1 MTRPRASK
9 RPRISPARP
18 RLTAS
23 GLIRTRVRS
32 SAMPRRSLLV
42 GAQVLGGVPLDAGAA
57 SAGRAQRRLEDLRRA
72 DRRVVVDRGAT
83 HDRGLAVGTHLPE
96 RLQRRLAGRAR
107 LLQLGRA
114 DRADE
119 EVGLDDG
126 TANRTVRVPLA
137 ELLLHRADLE
147 LTLPPVF

>member
-1 MTRPRASK
+1 MTSPRASK

-42 GAQVLGGVPLDAGAA
+42 GPKVLGGVALEPGAA
-57 SAGRAQRRLEDLRRA
+57 PTRRA
-72 DRRVVVDRGAT
+72 KRLVEDRRRPQGRVVERRSS
-83 HDRGLAVGTHLPE
+83 HDWRLAVRTHLPE
-96 RLQRRLAGRAR
+96 RLEGRLAGHAC

-119 EVGLDDG
+119 EVRLDHRVAD
-126 TANRTVRVPLA
+126 RTVRVPLA
-137 ELLLHRADLE
+137 E
-147 LTLPPVF
+147 